1 MLSPSDSSEQIVI
14 PSEWRKWYALK
25 KPTAIAYVQDMVHVA
40 VKLKSR
46 LIKPSIILPMGKY
59 IAGVHHLRL
68 VHCNFNKDEHAL
80 RERDINHKDKQN
92 YEKQFYE

>member
-1 MLSPSDSSEQIVI
+1 MASLSPSDCLEQIVI

-25 KPTAIAYVQDMVHVA
+25 KPTAISYVQDMVHMA

-59 IAGVHHLRL
+59 VAGVHHLRL
-68 VHCNFNKDEHAL
+68 VHSKDEHAL
-80 RERDINHKDKQN
+80 RERDINHKYKL
-92 YEKQFYE
+92 KLFYE